1 MKKLIPF
8 LCVFAYFMSPYRLG
22 GHEMPEIMGILS
34 LLFVIMNR
42 PSVSFDKRYMFYMSY
57 MWVIPPLCALECG
70 IPGNYLVAVI
80 PVALILTS
88 CYLCI
93 LLPSVDKGRVLY
105 YYRML
110 VYVAVSFFIIQELSV
125 ALLGYR
131 PTMYIPFLEMYY
143 KGSDAAS
150 FAASR
155 AEMERSSSFFLEPSH
170 FAQYILPYFCIILSK
185 YVSSRKGLFEVLF
198 MTAIILILRAGIG
211 YVTLLTIGSFFF
223 IKSDYLKLYQRIII
237 VLAGFLGFLFLTT
250 VYANTEFVSDILD
263 RTSEFSMEVN
273 AHGKQSGFIRIW
285 RGYFIYGAMDLINQI
300 FGVGISG
307 LEYVC
312 NAIFIPGCRY
322 EGTYMNG
329 IQSLLVTGG
338 LVGCCLFLNFIFSLI
353 KKLDITGQCI
363 LVAML
368 TIFFMEHMLYTQKM
382 FLYILLACCFVKDI
396 KNNLT
401 LVK

>member
-8 LCVFAYFMSPYRLG
+8 LCVLAYFLSPYRLA
-22 GHEMPEIMGILS
+22 GHEMPEIIGILS
-34 LLFVIMNR
+34 LLLVLANK
-42 PSVSFDKRYMFYMSY
+42 PTVSFDKKYMIYMSY
-57 MWVIPPLCALECG
+57 MWVIPPLCALACG

-105 YYRML
+105 YYRAL
-110 VYVAVSFFIIQELSV
+110 VYVAVAFFIVQEMSV
-125 ALLGYR
+125 ALVGYR
-131 PTMYIPFLEMYY
+131 PTLYIPFLDMYY
-143 KGSDAAS
+143 EGSDAAS

-170 FAQYILPYFCIILSK
+170 FVQYIIPYFCIVFSN
-185 YVSSRKGLFEVLF
+185 YVTKRKGLREVLF
-198 MTAIILILRAGIG
+198 LTAVILLLRAGIG
-211 YVTLLTIGSFFF
+211 YVSLLAIGSFFF
-223 IKSDYLKLYQRIII
+223 IKSGYLKLYQRIII
-237 VLAGFLGFLFLTT
+237 VLAGFIGIFILTT
-250 VYANTEFVSDILD
+250 IYANTEFVSNILD
-263 RTSEFSMEVN
+263 RTSEFSIEVDPY
-273 AHGKQSGFIRIW
+273 GKQSGFIRIW
-285 RGYFIYGAMDLINQI
+285 RGYFIYGAMDTLNQI

-307 LEYVC
+307 LEHVC

-338 LVGCCLFLNFIFSLI
+338 LVGCGLFLNFIFGLI
-353 KKLDITGQCI
+353 KKIDITGQCV

-382 FLYILLACCFVKDI
+382 FLYILLASCFAKDI
-396 KNNLT
+396 KNNLSQ
-401 LVK
+401 VK